1 MLEKKPILKKLA
13 TGHLPL
19 ATKLVTVDE
28 FFADKE
34 FCYLSIFSLAER
46 ESVQVGQ
53 HVKLIF
59 KIEDGIEGVEEKL
72 WVEVS
77 WAENG
82 YYIGKLLDGSNRTEN
97 LSAGDSIDFSFEHI
111 IMIW

>member
-1 MLEKKPILKKLA
+1 MYYQ
-13 TGHLPL
+13 
-19 ATKLVTVDE
+19 LVTVEE

-59 KIEDGIEGVEEKL
+59 KIEDDTACEEEKL
-72 WVEVS
+72 WVEVT
-77 WAENG
+77 WAEKG
-82 YYIGKLLDGSNRTEN
+82 FYIGKLLDGSHIAPN
-97 LSAGDSIDFSFEHI
+97 LTAGIKIDFTFEHV

>member
-1 MLEKKPILKKLA
+1 MNYQ
-13 TGHLPL
+13 
-19 ATKLVTVDE
+19 LVTVEE

-59 KIEDGIEGVEEKL
+59 KTDGGEEKL
-72 WVEVS
+72 WVEVLWS
-77 WAENG
+77 EKG
-82 YYIGKLLDGSNRTEN
+82 YYKGQLLDGSNRLPN
-97 LSAGDSIDFSFEHI
+97 LSVGFTIDFSFDHV

>member
-1 MLEKKPILKKLA
+1 MYYQ
-13 TGHLPL
+13 
-19 ATKLVTVDE
+19 LVTVEE

-59 KIEDGIEGVEEKL
+59 KIEDRNYCNEEKL
-72 WVEVS
+72 WVEVT

-82 YYIGKLLDGSNRTEN
+82 NYIGKILDGSSFNPH
-97 LSAGDSIDFSFEHI
+97 LFAGQKINFTFEHV